1 MLTLGFALSH
11 NCHHHRWKEDTLPP
25 MHTIKLLFEAV
36 YRVVSK
42 EPVLL
47 EVSPS
52 PVYIIGDIHGNY
64 HVCFLGISLFTFLLT
79 SLCIATQDLHQF
91 LDIFGLLRCGAFVP
105 AKFLFL
111 GGLYPC

>member
-1 MLTLGFALSH
+1 
-11 NCHHHRWKEDTLPP
+11 
-25 MHTIKLLFEAV
+25 MHTIRLLFEAV
-36 YRVVSK
+36 YRVVSQ

-47 EVSPS
+47 ELSPS

-64 HVCFLGISLFTFLLT
+64 HVCPSLTCTPSVLGLDAALG
-79 SLCIATQDLHQF
+79 TQDLHQF

-111 GGLYPC
+111 GGLSCTTHPPHSTVHSR